1 MTKSGRI
8 IRVSLTARLS
18 EMWMGVYKSIADGFA
33 VFDLGCLMG
42 RKYHR
47 VKHKIEIP
55 NGNAKNISFL
65 LLEIYHLDKI
75 SPMAYAV

>member
-33 VFDLGCLMG
+33 VFDLGW
-42 RKYHR
+42 KYHR